1 MNSFGEYLRNKREQQ
16 GLPLRKVAAELD
28 IDTSILSKIERNE
41 RMATKEMLPTL
52 SKTLEV
58 QEKEN
63 EIHKCNYSIGL
74 RRIKIFENRLEE
86 TLNAV
91 SSRM

>member
-16 GLPLRKVAAELD
+16 GLSLRKVAAELD

-63 EIHKCNYSIGL
+63 EIHKSNYSIEL
-74 RRIKIFENRLEE
+74 RRIKIFKKRLGR
-86 TLNAV
+86 NF
-91 SSRM
+91 